1 MAYQQEII
9 TPYNKEER
17 KGAQVEKMFDNIA
30 PTYDRLNHTLSLGID
45 RLWRN
50 KAIDSLKPFAPQ
62 NILDIAI
69 GTGDF
74 AILAAKRLK
83 PKHIIGADIS
93 LEMMEIAAHKVN
105 QQVLERVI
113 SFQREDCMNLT
124 FADNTFDAV
133 TVAYGARNFESQD
146 KGLKEILRVLRP
158 GGHLLM
164 LELAS
169 PKSSPMKQMF
179 WIYSHVVIPFVG
191 WLFSRDVKAY
201 HYLTDSVN
209 AFPQGEIMEQI
220 LRRNG
225 YQQVSWR
232 RFTYGI
238 CTMYLAKKRS

>member
-1 MAYQQEII
+1 MAYEQEII

-17 KGAQVEKMFDNIA
+17 KGEQVEKMFNNIA
-30 PTYDRLNHTLSLGID
+30 STYDRLNQPLSLGID

-50 KAIDSLKPFAPQ
+50 KAIDSLKPFSPQ
-62 NILDIAI
+62 NMLDIAT

-93 LEMMEIAAHKVN
+93 LEMMEIASHKVN
-105 QQVLERVI
+105 QQVLERII

-124 FADNTFDAV
+124 FEDNTFDAV
-133 TVAYGARNFESQD
+133 TVAYGARNFESLD
-146 KGLKEILRVLRP
+146 KGLHEILRVLRP

-169 PKSSPMKQMF
+169 PNTSPMKQLF
-179 WIYSHVVIPFVG
+179 WIYSHLVIPFVG

-201 HYLTDSVN
+201 NYLTDSVN
-209 AFPQGEIMEQI
+209 AFPQGEIMENI
-220 LRRNG
+220 FKKNG
-225 YQQVSWR
+225 YRKVSWKP
-232 RFTYGI
+232 FTYGI
-238 CTMYLAKKRS
+238 CTMYLAQK

>member
-1 MAYQQEII
+1 MYQQEII

-62 NILDIAI
+62 NILDIAT

-133 TVAYGARNFESQD
+133 TVAYGARNFESLD

-225 YQQVSWR
+225 YQQVRWR